1 MKLTNRLG
9 WVGLLLLV
17 SLPALADSVD
27 YQTISAAAQK
37 TNDLSRQALVMI
49 FGQVVVDP
57 FAPSEPTLIGSLFAI
72 INGFLGVLAMFWFL
86 TITVKTIVK
95 AGHQGQ
101 VFNGGRSALYPI
113 MTFAGFITI
122 VPTQS
127 GWSLAQLTML
137 WATSVMGIGSAN
149 LLTDKAV
156 DMMDSGYSMVT
167 QPTAPSTRSAARG
180 IFEMNLCKYAINS
193 ELESL
198 YADGVANTPLMTT
211 KGGNGQYDTGNGS
224 AVCGSAKTPN
234 TGRTGTWNLLFDSDV
249 DTSGVITAQHQAL
262 DTMQS
267 TLDQAAQAFVET
279 YLSKR
284 DQDVGSFQNVET
296 QIQNAAAA
304 YENTVN
310 LAINKIDFKD
320 TLQSQLS
327 SQLKSSGWV
336 ALGSWYHTFATAN
349 NKTNDVAKATPVVT
363 GMSNMG
369 EHGTGDLYNEVFA
382 AYKAQVQNSTYT
394 PPLGT
399 QIAKDDG
406 AAATAADP
414 DSVFVGFFNKPMQ
427 KAISSIAT
435 WEIGTD
441 ASFSNQVNPL
451 IKMQQ
456 VGDVTLDVTATLT
469 TVYAVAVGAASATSN
484 SILGKLGGIF
494 AINGG
499 AVAKDVLNSLA
510 PIFFFLMFALMAIG
524 FSLAVFLPAVPFLFW
539 MMGVFNWLVSVL
551 VGCAAGPMWAATHLG
566 AEEDKGSRSAY
577 GYIFLIDM
585 MLRPSLMVLG
595 FFFASVTVVAGGTI
609 LNLLFAS
616 ALANANA
623 DSMVGI
629 FKAIGWLMIYAR
641 IATFGV
647 TRLFG
652 LQASLADYV
661 ISFLGGREGANLMG
675 GMVDNMKGMFGAA
688 GTGAQRAPGIKMQ
701 TNKPS
706 EGGNGDGIQ

>member
-1 MKLTNRLG
+1 
-9 WVGLLLLV
+9 
-17 SLPALADSVD
+17 
-27 YQTISAAAQK
+27 
-37 TNDLSRQALVMI
+37 
-49 FGQVVVDP
+49 
-57 FAPSEPTLIGSLFAI
+57 
-72 INGFLGVLAMFWFL
+72 
-86 TITVKTIVK
+86 
-95 AGHQGQ
+95 
-101 VFNGGRSALYPI
+101 
-113 MTFAGFITI
+113 
-122 VPTQS
+122 
-127 GWSLAQLTML
+127 
-137 WATSVMGIGSAN
+137 
-149 LLTDKAV
+149 
-156 DMMDSGYSMVT
+156 
-167 QPTAPSTRSAARG
+167 
-180 IFEMNLCKYAINS
+180 
-193 ELESL
+193 
-198 YADGVANTPLMTT
+198 
-211 KGGNGQYDTGNGS
+211 
-224 AVCGSAKTPN
+224 
-234 TGRTGTWNLLFDSDV
+234 
-249 DTSGVITAQHQAL
+249 SGVITAQHQAL

-267 TLDQAAQAFVET
+267 TLDQAAQAFVDT